1 MRYSLFLLL
10 LFFYSFSFSQTKI
23 SGKVIDDKN
32 NSLQGTSI
40 LVKKPKGNI
49 ILTYAISNNN
59 GEYSLNI
66 NSKLDSLQI
75 NVSYIGYAKQSRI
88 ISNKN
93 QTLNFNL
100 LESSE
105 KLKEVIV
112 KSSAITKR
120 GDTISYS
127 VNAFKDQKDRVIADV
142 LRKLPGIEVLVD
154 GKILYQ
160 GKPIQKYYIEGL
172 DLLEGKYNLANNNLP
187 ASSVSKVQILENHQP
202 IKLLD
207 SLVFSD
213 KASLNIKLK
222 KNITVTG
229 TSKLGVGLSPFL
241 WNVNITPMLFSK
253 KQQMITSYQTNNV
266 GNDISNEIKTL
277 TIEDLLDQFESN
289 NEKKDWVTIQELSSP
304 PFSKKRWLDNNA
316 HLFTTNY
323 LVRLKK
329 DLDLKV
335 NLSYIN
341 DFQQQNGNTQTSF
354 FTPTDTINI
363 IENTSNRLF
372 FNSLKS
378 KFILTKNTNKNYF
391 KNIFEINNY
400 GDSQNGQII
409 LNNENINQNAEIPFT
424 SFSNK
429 LKLIKP
435 FGKKLVTIKSVLTY
449 SKSPQNLRVL
459 PSQFDDLLNNGNS
472 FDELNQKIEHSNFYT
487 NNSFSFTK
495 GIKKFTFIL
504 KVGFTIQN
512 QQLDSHISTF
522 DSNSNIENIL
532 AGNFQNN
539 LIFNKTSFYTIL
551 KTQYRNNNWKIELET
566 PLKLQTFKRVDNILN
581 KKENINR
588 LTFEPRLSI
597 KKDLDAFWKATF
609 SASLKNS
616 FGDINQLYYGYILNN
631 YRNIQQYETPILESL
646 RKNVTLGISYRN
658 PIKSLFINGFYSYG
672 KSNQNL
678 LFGNTINSDGTTS
691 FGFYEQDNNSNTHNI
706 NLRGSKYFSKLKTTL
721 TVTTNASLD
730 NKEQLLNGTIT
741 DITTK
746 NVQLKGKLDTEITE
760 WMNIEYKNK
769 ISVSNSQF
777 ENQQAF
783 DNIITQEHLLNF
795 NFYPFSNQYI
805 CFNAEYYKNNF
816 SNQNQ
821 ENYFLNLNYRYT
833 FKESRIDLELNCNNI
848 LSTKE
853 FTTVFNDAFS
863 YTQST
868 FQLRPR
874 QVLMSMKFNF

>member
-1 MRYSLFLLL
+1 MRYSIFTLL
-10 LFFYSFSFSQTKI
+10 LFFYSFSFSQIKI
-23 SGKVIDDKN
+23 SGKINDKDT
-32 NSLQGTSI
+32 NSLQGASI
-40 LVKKPKGNI
+40 VVTKTKGDI
-49 ILTYAISNNN
+49 ILTYAISNTD
-59 GEYSLNI
+59 GSYALNI
-66 NSKLDSLQI
+66 NSELDSLQI
-75 NVSYIGYAKQSRI
+75 NISYIGYAKQI
-88 ISNKN
+88 KKVLNKS
-93 QTLNFNL
+93 QMLNFNL
-100 LESSE
+100 LESSK
-105 KLKEVIV
+105 KLKGVII
-112 KSSAITKR
+112 KSSPITKI

-127 VNAFKDQKDRVIADV
+127 VNAFKEQKDRVIADV

-202 IKLLD
+202 IKILD

-229 TSKLGVGLSPFL
+229 TSKLGVGLSPLL
-241 WNVNITPMLFSK
+241 WNVNITPMLFTK
-253 KQQMITSYQTNNV
+253 KQQMIASYQTNNV

-316 HLFTTNY
+316 HLLTTNY

-341 DFQQQNGNTQTSF
+341 DFQQQNGNTQTTF

-363 IENTSNRLF
+363 IENTNNRLF

-391 KNIFEINNY
+391 KNTFEANNY
-400 GDSQNGQII
+400 WDSQNGKIV
-409 LNNENINQNAEIPFT
+409 LNNENINQETVIPFT
-424 SFSNK
+424 SFINK
-429 LKLIKP
+429 LKIIKP
-435 FGKKLVTIKSVLTY
+435 FGKKLITVKSILSY
-449 SKSPQNLRVL
+449 SKSPQNLRIT
-459 PSQFDDLLNNGNS
+459 PSQFEDLLNNSNS
-472 FDELNQKIEHSNFYT
+472 FDELNQKVKHSNFYA

-495 GIKKFTFIL
+495 GIKKFTFIP

-512 QQLDSHISTF
+512 QKLDSRISIF
-522 DSNSNIENIL
+522 KNNIESTLI
-532 AGNFQNN
+532 GDFQNN

-551 KTQYRNNNWKIELET
+551 NTQYRNNNWKIELET
-566 PLKLQTFKRVDNILN
+566 PLNLQTFKRIDNSLN
-581 KKENINR
+581 KKQNLNK

-597 KKDLDAFWKATF
+597 KKDLNAFWNTTF

-616 FGDINQLYYGYILNN
+616 FGDINQLYYGYLLNN
-631 YRNIQQYETPILESL
+631 YRNIQKYETPILESL
-646 RKNVTLGISYRN
+646 RKNVTFGISYRN
-658 PIKSLFINGFYSYG
+658 PIKSIFINGFYSYG

-678 LFGNTINSDGTTS
+678 LFGNSINDNGTTS
-691 FGFYEQDNNSNTHNI
+691 FGFFEQDNNSNTHNI
-706 NLRGSKYFSKLKTTL
+706 NLRGSKYFSRLKTTL
-721 TVTTNASLD
+721 TATTNASLE
-730 NKEQLLNGTIT
+730 NKEQLLNGVIT

-746 NVQLKGKLDTEITE
+746 NIQLKGELDTEITE
-760 WMNIEYKNK
+760 WMSVEYKNK
-769 ISVSNSQF
+769 VSISNTKFESQ
-777 ENQQAF
+777 QSF

-795 NFYPFSNQYI
+795 NFYPTSNQYI
-805 CFNAEYYKNNF
+805 GFNAEYYKNNF

-833 FKESRIDLELNCNNI
+833 FKESRIDLELNWNNI
-848 LSTKE
+848 LNTKE

-868 FQLRPR
+868 FRLRPR
-874 QVLMSMKFNF
+874 QILMSMKFNF

>member
-1 MRYSLFLLL
+1 MRYSIFTLL
-10 LFFYSFSFSQTKI
+10 LFFYSFSFSQIKI
-23 SGKVIDDKN
+23 SGKINDKDT
-32 NSLQGTSI
+32 NSLQGASI
-40 LVKKPKGNI
+40 VVTKTKGDI
-49 ILTYAISNNN
+49 ILTYAISNTD
-59 GEYSLNI
+59 GSYALNI
-66 NSKLDSLQI
+66 NSELDSLQI
-75 NVSYIGYAKQSRI
+75 NISYIGYAKQI
-88 ISNKN
+88 KKVLNKS
-93 QTLNFNL
+93 QMLNFNL
-100 LESSE
+100 LESSK
-105 KLKEVIV
+105 KLKGVII
-112 KSSAITKR
+112 KSSPITKI

-127 VNAFKDQKDRVIADV
+127 VNAFKEQKDRVIADV

-202 IKLLD
+202 IKILD

-229 TSKLGVGLSPFL
+229 TSKLGVGLSPLL
-241 WNVNITPMLFSK
+241 WNVNITPMLFTK
-253 KQQMITSYQTNNV
+253 KQQMIASYQTNNV

-316 HLFTTNY
+316 HLLTTNY

-341 DFQQQNGNTQTSF
+341 DFQQQNGNTQTTF

-363 IENTSNRLF
+363 IENTNNRLF

-391 KNIFEINNY
+391 KNTFEANNY
-400 GDSQNGQII
+400 WDSQNGKIV
-409 LNNENINQNAEIPFT
+409 LNNENINQETVIPFT
-424 SFSNK
+424 SFINK
-429 LKLIKP
+429 LKIIKP
-435 FGKKLVTIKSVLTY
+435 FGKKLITVKSILSY
-449 SKSPQNLRVL
+449 SKSPQNLRIT
-459 PSQFDDLLNNGNS
+459 PSQFEDLLNNSNS
-472 FDELNQKIEHSNFYT
+472 FDELNQKVKHSNFYA

-495 GIKKFTFIL
+495 GIKKFTFIP

-512 QQLDSHISTF
+512 QKLDSRISIF
-522 DSNSNIENIL
+522 KNNIESTLI
-532 AGNFQNN
+532 GDFQNN

-551 KTQYRNNNWKIELET
+551 NTQYRNNNWKIELET
-566 PLKLQTFKRVDNILN
+566 PLNLQTFKRIDNSLN
-581 KKENINR
+581 KKQNLNK

-597 KKDLDAFWKATF
+597 KKDLNAFWKTTF

-616 FGDINQLYYGYILNN
+616 FGDINQLYYGYLLNN
-631 YRNIQQYETPILESL
+631 YRNIQKYETPILESL
-646 RKNVTLGISYRN
+646 RKNVTFGISYRN
-658 PIKSLFINGFYSYG
+658 PIKSIFINGFYSYG

-678 LFGNTINSDGTTS
+678 LFGNSINDNGTTS
-691 FGFYEQDNNSNTHNI
+691 FGFFEQDNNSNTHNI
-706 NLRGSKYFSKLKTTL
+706 NLRGSKYFSRLKTTL
-721 TVTTNASLD
+721 TATTNASLE
-730 NKEQLLNGTIT
+730 NKEQLLNGVIT

-746 NVQLKGKLDTEITE
+746 NIQLKGELDTEITE
-760 WMNIEYKNK
+760 WMSVEYKNK
-769 ISVSNSQF
+769 VSISNTKFESQ
-777 ENQQAF
+777 QSF

-795 NFYPFSNQYI
+795 NFYPTSNQYI
-805 CFNAEYYKNNF
+805 GFNAEYYKNNF

-833 FKESRIDLELNCNNI
+833 FKESRIDLELNWNNI
-848 LSTKE
+848 LNTKE

-868 FQLRPR
+868 FRLRPR
-874 QVLMSMKFNF
+874 QILMSMKFNF

>member
-1 MRYSLFLLL
+1 MRFILFIIFLLS
-10 LFFYSFSFSQTKI
+10 FSFSFSQTKI
-23 SGKVIDDKN
+23 NGKIIDKDN
-32 NSLQGTSI
+32 TSLQGASI
-40 LVKKPKGNI
+40 VVTKIKGNI
-49 ILTYAISNNN
+49 ILTYAISDSN

-66 NSKLDSLQI
+66 KSKLDSLKI
-75 NVSYIGYAKQSRI
+75 NVSYIGYAKQSKLI
-88 ISNKN
+88 TNKK
-93 QTLNFNL
+93 QILNFNL
-100 LESSE
+100 LESTE

-112 KSSAITKR
+112 KSASITKR

-127 VNAFKDQKDRVIADV
+127 VNVFKDQKDRVIADV

-241 WNVNITPMLFSK
+241 WNVNITPMLFTK

-323 LVRLKK
+323 LVHLKK
-329 DLDLKV
+329 DVDLKV

-341 DFQQQNGNTQTSF
+341 DFQQQNGNTQTTF
-354 FTPTDTINI
+354 FTPTDTVNI
-363 IENTSNRLF
+363 IENTNNRLF

-400 GDSQNGQII
+400 WDSQNGKIV
-409 LNNENINQNAEIPFT
+409 LNNENINQRTETPYT

-429 LKLIKP
+429 LKIIKP
-435 FGKKLVTIKSVLTY
+435 FGKKLITIKSILTY

-459 PSQFDDLLNNGNS
+459 PSQFEYLLNNGNS
-472 FDELNQKIEHSNFYT
+472 FDELNQEIEHSNFYT

-495 GIKKFTFIL
+495 GVKKFTFIP

-512 QQLDSHISTF
+512 QKLDSRISTF
-522 DSNSNIENIL
+522 DNDIENIL
-532 AGNFQNN
+532 TGKFQND
-539 LIFNKTSFYTIL
+539 LFFNKTSFYTIL
-551 KTQYRNNNWKIELET
+551 NTQYRNNNWKIELEV
-566 PLKLQTFKRVDNILN
+566 PLKLQTFKRTDSRLN
-581 KKENINR
+581 KNENLNKF
-588 LTFEPRLSI
+588 TFEPRLSI
-597 KKDLDAFWKATF
+597 KKDLNAFWKTTF

-631 YRNIQQYETPILESL
+631 YRNIQKYETPILESL
-646 RKNVTLGISYRN
+646 RKNVILGISYRN
-658 PIKSLFINGFYSYG
+658 PIKSLFVNGFYSYG
-672 KSNQNL
+672 NSNQNL
-678 LFGNTINSDGTTS
+678 LFGSIINTNGATS
-691 FGFYEQDNNSNTHNI
+691 FGFFERDNNSNTHNI
-706 NLRGSKYFSKLKTTL
+706 NLRGSKYFSKIKTTL
-721 TVTTNASLD
+721 TVTTNATLD

-746 NVQLKGKLDTEITE
+746 NIQLKGKLDTEITE
-760 WMNIEYKNK
+760 WMSVEYKNK
-769 ISVSNSQF
+769 VSISNTQF
-777 ENQQAF
+777 ENQQSF

-795 NFYPFSNQYI
+795 NFYPTSNQYI
-805 CFNAEYYKNNF
+805 GFDAEYYKNNF

-821 ENYFLNLNYRYT
+821 ENYFLNVNYIYT
-833 FKESRIDLELNCNNI
+833 FKESRIDLELNFNNI
-848 LSTKE
+848 LNTNE

-868 FQLRPR
+868 YQLRSR
-874 QVLMSMKFNF
+874 QILMSVKFNF

>member
-1 MRYSLFLLL
+1 MRLILVITFSFY
-10 LFFYSFSFSQTKI
+10 FFISFSQTKVCGKII
-23 SGKVIDDKN
+23 SEDGTL
-32 NSLQGTSI
+32 LQGASI
-40 LVKKPKGNI
+40 VVTKIKENI
-49 ILTYAISNNN
+49 ILTYAISDNN
-59 GEYSLNI
+59 GGYSLNI

-75 NVSYIGYAKQSRI
+75 NVSYIGYAKQSKI
-88 ISNKN
+88 ITNKN
-93 QTLNFNL
+93 QVLNFNL

-105 KLKEVIV
+105 KLKEVII
-112 KSSAITKR
+112 KSSAITKK
-120 GDTISYS
+120 GDTISYF
-127 VNAFKDQKDRVIADV
+127 VNAFKNQKDRVIADV

-229 TSKLGVGLSPFL
+229 TSKLGAGLSPFL
-241 WNVNITPMLFSK
+241 WNVNITPMLFTK

-266 GNDISNEIKTL
+266 GNDISNEIKIL

-289 NEKKDWVTIQELSSP
+289 SEKQDWVTIQELSSP

-316 HLFTTNY
+316 HLLTTNY

-329 DLDLKV
+329 DFDLKV

-341 DFQQQNGNTQTSF
+341 DFQQETGNTQTTF

-363 IENTSNRLF
+363 IENTNNSLF

-378 KFILTKNTNKNYF
+378 KFILTKNTDKNYF
-391 KNIFEINNY
+391 KNTFEINNY
-400 GDSQNGQII
+400 WDSQNGKIV
-409 LNNENINQNAEIPFT
+409 LNNEIINQRTETPYT

-435 FGKKLVTIKSVLTY
+435 FGKKLVTIKSILTY
-449 SKSPQNLRVL
+449 SKSPQNLRVT
-459 PSQFDDLLNNGNS
+459 PSQFENLLNNGNS

-495 GIKKFTFIL
+495 GIKKFTFIP

-522 DSNSNIENIL
+522 ENNIENIL
-532 AGNFQNN
+532 TANFQNN
-539 LIFNKTSFYTIL
+539 LIFNNTSFYSLL
-551 KTQYRNNNWKIELET
+551 KTQYHNNNWKVELET
-566 PLKLQTFKRVDNILN
+566 PLKFQTFKRTDNNLN
-581 KKENINR
+581 KKQNLNK

-597 KKDLDAFWKATF
+597 KKDLNAFWKTTF

-616 FGDINQLYYGYILNN
+616 FGNINQLYYGYILNN
-631 YRNIQQYETPILESL
+631 YRNIQKYETPNLESFK
-646 RKNVTLGISYRN
+646 KNITLGISYRN

-672 KSNQNL
+672 DSNQNL
-678 LFGNTINSDGTTS
+678 LFGNIINNNGTAS
-691 FGFYEQDNNSNTHNI
+691 FGFFEQDNNSNTHNI
-706 NLRGSKYFSKLKTTL
+706 NLRGSKYISKLKTTL

-746 NVQLKGKLDTEITE
+746 NIQLKSKLNTEITE
-760 WMNIEYKNK
+760 WLNVEYKNR
-769 ISVSNSQF
+769 ISISNTQF
-777 ENQQAF
+777 KNQQSF

-795 NFYPFSNQYI
+795 NFYTTSNQYI
-805 CFNAEYYKNNF
+805 GFNAEYYKNNF

-821 ENYFLNLNYRYT
+821 ENFFLNLNYRYT
-833 FKESRIDLELNCNNI
+833 FEKNRIDLELNWNNI
-848 LSTKE
+848 LDTKE
-853 FTTVFNDAFS
+853 FTSVFNDTFS

-868 FQLRPR
+868 YQLRPR
-874 QVLMSMKFNF
+874 QILMSIKFSF

>member
-1 MRYSLFLLL
+1 MRYSIFTLL
-10 LFFYSFSFSQTKI
+10 LFFYSFSFSQIKI
-23 SGKVIDDKN
+23 SGKINDKDT
-32 NSLQGTSI
+32 NSLQGASI
-40 LVKKPKGNI
+40 VVTKTKGDI
-49 ILTYAISNNN
+49 ILTYAISNTD
-59 GEYSLNI
+59 GSYALNI
-66 NSKLDSLQI
+66 NSELDSLQI
-75 NVSYIGYAKQSRI
+75 NISYIGYAKQI
-88 ISNKN
+88 KKVLNKS
-93 QTLNFNL
+93 QMLNFNL
-100 LESSE
+100 LESSK
-105 KLKEVIV
+105 KLKGVII
-112 KSSAITKR
+112 KSSPITKI

-127 VNAFKDQKDRVIADV
+127 VNAFKEQKDRVIADV

-202 IKLLD
+202 IKILD

-229 TSKLGVGLSPFL
+229 TSKLGVGLSPLL
-241 WNVNITPMLFSK
+241 WNVNITPMLFTK
-253 KQQMITSYQTNNV
+253 KQQMIASYQTNNV

-316 HLFTTNY
+316 HLLTTNY

-341 DFQQQNGNTQTSF
+341 DFQQQNGNTQTTF

-363 IENTSNRLF
+363 IENTNNRLF

-391 KNIFEINNY
+391 KNTFEANNY
-400 GDSQNGQII
+400 WDSQNGKIV
-409 LNNENINQNAEIPFT
+409 LNNENINQETVIPFT
-424 SFSNK
+424 SFINK
-429 LKLIKP
+429 LKIIKP
-435 FGKKLVTIKSVLTY
+435 FGKKLITVKSILSY
-449 SKSPQNLRVL
+449 SKSPQNLRIT
-459 PSQFDDLLNNGNS
+459 PSQFEDLLNNSNS
-472 FDELNQKIEHSNFYT
+472 FDELNQKVKHSNFYA

-495 GIKKFTFIL
+495 GIKKFTFIP

-512 QQLDSHISTF
+512 QKLDSRISIF
-522 DSNSNIENIL
+522 KNNIESTLI
-532 AGNFQNN
+532 GDFQNN

-551 KTQYRNNNWKIELET
+551 NTQYRNNNWKIELET
-566 PLKLQTFKRVDNILN
+566 PLNLQTFKRIDNSLN
-581 KKENINR
+581 KKQNLNK

-597 KKDLDAFWKATF
+597 KKDLNAFWKTTF

-616 FGDINQLYYGYILNN
+616 FGDINQLYYGYLLNN
-631 YRNIQQYETPILESL
+631 YRNIQKYETPILESL
-646 RKNVTLGISYRN
+646 RKNVTFGISYRN
-658 PIKSLFINGFYSYG
+658 PIKSIFINGFYSYG

-678 LFGNTINSDGTTS
+678 LFGNSINDNGTTS
-691 FGFYEQDNNSNTHNI
+691 FGFFEQDNNSNTHNI
-706 NLRGSKYFSKLKTTL
+706 NLRGSKYFSRLKTIL
-721 TVTTNASLD
+721 TATTNASLE
-730 NKEQLLNGTIT
+730 NKEQLLNGVIT

-746 NVQLKGKLDTEITE
+746 NIQLKGELDTEITE
-760 WMNIEYKNK
+760 WMSVEYKNK
-769 ISVSNSQF
+769 VSISNTKFESQ
-777 ENQQAF
+777 QSF

-795 NFYPFSNQYI
+795 NFYPTSNQYI
-805 CFNAEYYKNNF
+805 GFNAEYYKNNF

-833 FKESRIDLELNCNNI
+833 FKESRIDLELNWNNI
-848 LSTKE
+848 LNTKE

-868 FQLRPR
+868 FRLRPR
-874 QVLMSMKFNF
+874 QILMSMKFNF